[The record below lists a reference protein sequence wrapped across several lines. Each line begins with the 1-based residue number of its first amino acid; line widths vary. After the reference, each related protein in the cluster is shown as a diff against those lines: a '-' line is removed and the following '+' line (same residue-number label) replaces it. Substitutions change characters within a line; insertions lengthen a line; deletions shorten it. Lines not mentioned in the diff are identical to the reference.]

1 MRQLVS
7 RLFVMGMLTG
17 LVGCASHAPMKTV
30 DFVDLPRYMGDW
42 YVIANIPT
50 FIEKEAYNAVERYD
64 LTEEGNVA
72 TTFTFNKGG
81 FDGPMKTYR
90 PTGFIV
96 DKQSNALW
104 GMQFIW
110 PIKGDFRVVYLDE
123 DYQNT
128 IIGREARDYVWIM
141 SRQPKISDADYEK
154 LKQFVGSLGYN
165 VDDLKK
171 VPQKWE
177 QSSKDDAA

>member
-1 MRQLVS
+1 MPPQVS
-7 RLFVMGMLTG
+7 RLILIGFLIG
-17 LVGCASHAPMKTV
+17 LVGCDSRVPMKTV
-30 DFVDLPRYMGDW
+30 EYVDLPRYMGDW

-50 FIEKEAYNAVERYD
+50 FIEKEAYNAMERYELSD
-64 LTEEGNVA
+64 DGSVA

-81 FDGPMKTYR
+81 FDGPVKTYQ
-90 PTGFIV
+90 PTGYIV

-110 PIKGDFRVVYLDE
+110 PLKGDFRIVYLDD

-141 SRQPKISDADYEK
+141 SRQPQISDADYKK
-154 LKQFVGSLGYN
+154 LRNFIGSLGYDVN
-165 VDDLKK
+165 QLQK
-171 VPQKWE
+171 VPHKWE
-177 QSSKDDAA
+177 RPIKDDAA